1 VREWANQYW
10 NGEGG
15 WNSGRGGEGSQIE
28 STGERE
34 LTLKELKAARRPE
47 AQEWKKVGDGAKVE
61 GGTEA
66 FAETK
71 EEVNNNHPKVLEE
84 QDNLSDG
91 GGGIELND
99 WAPVA
104 EYEEGEKRIARPF
117 GKVGDENGEEVGRLR
132 PGQDKGDSRPLFTA
146 EEEALAD
153 SPRVAIE
160 DDAVDRAPLAAL
172 GTASDDEDETTSI
185 DSTDSTPLNND
196 VVLVDH
202 AANKIES
209 DDKSRKDSSG
219 GGEKAKLRQPKP
231 IAGKPKKIGTG
242 GKVVKPEEVLAPANG
257 GDGHQAKVG
266 ASGNEK
272 AGKVVQ
278 AEAGKRVGTGARPG
292 AKGMGLERV
301 GSGMGAERRREMWRR
316 RRRDFGGK

>member
-1 VREWANQYW
+1 MREWANQYW

-257 GDGHQAKVG
+257 GETLDGNVG
-266 ASGNEK
+266 A
-272 AGKVVQ
+272 
-278 AEAGKRVGTGARPG
+278 GAV
-292 AKGMGLERV
+292 L
-301 GSGMGAERRREMWRR
+301 
-316 RRRDFGGK
+316 DIND

>member
-1 VREWANQYW
+1 MRGWVDQYW
-10 NGEGG
+10 SGEKG
-15 WNSGRGGEGSQIE
+15 WNRGSSNQI
-28 STGERE
+28 SGERE

-47 AQEWKKVGDGAKVE
+47 VKEWKKPGEEWQKVGDESEAE

-66 FAETK
+66 FAGSK
-71 EEVNNNHPKVLEE
+71 EEVNNNHPKLLEE
-84 QDNLSDG
+84 EDESG
-91 GGGIELND
+91 GGGKQQDD
-99 WAPVA
+99 WIPAD

-117 GKVGDENGEEVGRLR
+117 GKVGDENGEEVGRVR

-160 DDAVDRAPLAAL
+160 EDAVDRAPLAAL
-172 GTASDDEDETTSI
+172 GSSTEDEITST
-185 DSTDSTPLNND
+185 DSTDSTLANND

-209 DDKSRKDSSG
+209 DDKPRKDTAG
-219 GGEKAKLRQPKP
+219 GGGDKAKLRQPKP

-257 GDGHQAKVG
+257 GDSHQAKVG

-301 GSGMGAERRREMWRR
+301 GNNGMGAERRKMWKRR
-316 RRRDFGGK
+316 RAFGIGRK